1 MDVVVSRGGRKLVSI
16 QILRCLAAIVVVLYH
31 IGEKIKVDSNTG
43 FFQVGAIGVD
53 IFFIVSGFIMM
64 LVSQQIGRAHV

>member
-43 FFQVGAIGVD
+43 FFR
-53 IFFIVSGFIMM
+53 
-64 LVSQQIGRAHV
+64 LGRLE